1 MFCQQASVVRCPG
14 TVRSAPSVK
23 KNLAWR
29 SAPDSRP
36 NLIARYSNDGTKK
49 PEQGLD
55 HGLALAIER
64 RGLVMLLYLASC
76 SELVTTD
83 CVLDYFCVDC
93 GVLCGVCI
101 VGRELCATSAVAG
114 HVPRS
119 TRADRTGMPKSDRR
133 KMSGSCLPCYIA
145 T

>member
-1 MFCQQASVVRCPG
+1 MVFFFRNLESGLSRPAADVVRV
-14 TVRSAPSVK
+14 TSS
-23 KNLAWR
+23 
-29 SAPDSRP
+29 ST
-36 NLIARYSNDGTKK
+36 SNDGTKK

-64 RGLVMLLYLASC
+64 RGLVTLLYLASC

-83 CVLDYFCVDC
+83 CVLDYFCVNC

-114 HVPRS
+114 HVLHS